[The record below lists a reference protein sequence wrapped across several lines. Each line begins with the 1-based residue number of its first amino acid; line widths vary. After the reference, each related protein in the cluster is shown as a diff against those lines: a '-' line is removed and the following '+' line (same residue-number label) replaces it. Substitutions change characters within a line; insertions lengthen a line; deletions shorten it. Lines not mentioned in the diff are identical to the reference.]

1 MSPLIIKTSLALMPP
16 MAPLS
21 KEPGTRGRGS
31 GADSATCSYHDKIS
45 EDERPVGGFSSTS
58 ESMSS
63 EVSVPSMV

>member
-31 GADSATCSYHDKIS
+31 GADSATCSYHLSIILA
-45 EDERPVGGFSSTS
+45 DEGGKLR
-58 ESMSS
+58 
-63 EVSVPSMV
+63 